1 INSTAQSCTW
11 NKRMSIPCTPY
22 AQQDVSIAG
31 QKRGTNRTPIEFNNE
46 NSAPVIGP
54 FLVKKLL
61 LLGWFEHAGFGFP
74 LAKSLPCLLPHHP
87 RLSAFLPLPP
97 PLCLVL
103 VARLLLIPGN
113 GALLAV
119 LSSP

>member
-1 INSTAQSCTW
+1 
-11 NKRMSIPCTPY
+11 
-22 AQQDVSIAG
+22 
-31 QKRGTNRTPIEFNNE
+31 
-46 NSAPVIGP
+46 VIGP

-61 LLGWFEHAGFGFP
+61 LLGWFEHAAFGFP
-74 LAKSLPCLLPHHP
+74 LAKSLLCLLPHHS

-119 LSSP
+119 LSSPQKIDAHPLSLHRAVAFSGIKTSLS